1 MRDRFNRDTVAI
13 LRRMV
18 SNIVLP
24 IKKVFSLVETK
35 INIEIKDER
44 RTFVGKL
51 IAVDE
56 YMNVHIE
63 EAIECIPGEADKLHN
78 ALVIRGNNILSIAPA
93 A

>member
-1 MRDRFNRDTVAI
+1 
-13 LRRMV
+13 MV
-18 SNIVLP
+18 SSIVLP

-51 IAVDE
+51 VAVDE

-63 EAIECIPGEADKLHN
+63 EAIERIPGEADKSHDS
-78 ALVIRGNNILSIAPA
+78 LVIRGNNILSIAPA

>member
-1 MRDRFNRDTVAI
+1 
-13 LRRMV
+13 MV
-18 SNIVLP
+18 NSIVLP

-51 IAVDE
+51 VAVDE

-63 EAIECIPGEADKLHN
+63 EAIERIPGEEDKLHDS
-78 ALVIRGNNILSIAPA
+78 LVIRGNNILSIAPA